1 MILCDHRS
9 VVNTNYT
16 LIQCLSLYLCRWVE
30 DGSLVEGD
38 GGSFTNWGEDE
49 PDDGESENCM
59 GMYWSDGTWYDINCD
74 YPYDAVCS
82 KPIASATATPS
93 HNITRA

>member
-1 MILCDHRS
+1 M
-9 VVNTNYT
+9 
-16 LIQCLSLYLCRWVE
+16 E

-59 GMYWSDGTWYDINCD
+59 GMYWSDGTWYDINCE

-82 KPIASATATPS
+82 KPIASATAAAAAHT
-93 HNITRA
+93 NIART